1 MQSYPLTKQ
10 PSAIVSMIFKIFLYV
25 SVNTLQELFDRLKEW
40 TRNVDKY
47 ASGQREYYLQNNYI

>member
-1 MQSYPLTKQ
+1 
-10 PSAIVSMIFKIFLYV
+10 MIFKIFLYV

-47 ASGQREYYLQNNYI
+47 ASGQREYYLRNDYI